1 MDVNGAVSVYYDNA
15 VKLATTTSGVD
26 VTGDVLADT
35 VTLDD
40 GASDWQFS
48 VVSNNLIISYG
59 GTAKMK
65 LDTSG
70 NLTVIGDVTAFG
82 TI

>member
-1 MDVNGAVSVYYDNA
+1 LYYDSDP
-15 VKLATTTSGVD
+15 KFSTTATGVD
-26 VTGDVLADT
+26 VTGDVTSDT
-35 VTLDD
+35 VTLDN

-70 NLTVIGDVTAFG
+70 NLTVVGDVTAFG